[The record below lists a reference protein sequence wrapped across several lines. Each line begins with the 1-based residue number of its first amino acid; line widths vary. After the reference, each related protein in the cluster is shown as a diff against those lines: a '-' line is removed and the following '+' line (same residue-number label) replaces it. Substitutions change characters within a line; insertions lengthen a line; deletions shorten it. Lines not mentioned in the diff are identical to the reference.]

1 MDIFDKVKTKKSS
14 DKLKKKTKKV
24 KVSKKTEETH
34 LAENGATPQ
43 VVHDDGWADE
53 AGEAEVEVVVAKLK
67 TNLQMTNLAEEKPEK
82 DGNTD
87 DWNNKDKKED
97 SEEDSND
104 KTETPEQTTEA
115 APAPAVASKEPGEN
129 SLNKPAGSGRFVPR
143 HLRGGDASPSLG
155 SGMNSLI
162 NQGLR
167 GPGGRFGGRVRD
179 PPKTDDHQQFPTLGA
194 AMKEQSHKA
203 PEGFSQVQSQ
213 DVRYRGG
220 ESGGS
225 RQGMQTSNKFGAF
238 N

>member
-1 MDIFDKVKTKKSS
+1 M
-14 DKLKKKTKKV
+14 KKKTKKV
-24 KVSKKTEETH
+24 KVSKKTEV
-34 LAENGATPQ
+34 AENGTTPE

-53 AGEAEVEVVVAKLK
+53 VGDAEVEVVQAKLK
-67 TNLQMTNLAEEKPEK
+67 TNLQMTNLADEKPEK
-82 DGNTD
+82 EGNTD

-97 SEEDSND
+97 SEEEDSND
-104 KTETPEQTTEA
+104 KTETPEQTTEKSV
-115 APAPAVASKEPGEN
+115 PAPAVASKEPGEN

-220 ESGGS
+220 ENGGS
-225 RQGMQTSNKFGAF
+225 RNTMQTSNKFGAF

>member
-1 MDIFDKVKTKKSS
+1 
-14 DKLKKKTKKV
+14 
-24 KVSKKTEETH
+24 
-34 LAENGATPQ
+34 
-43 VVHDDGWADE
+43 
-53 AGEAEVEVVVAKLK
+53 
-67 TNLQMTNLAEEKPEK
+67 MTNLADEKPEK

-104 KTETPEQTTEA
+104 KTETPEQTTEKSV
-115 APAPAVASKEPGEN
+115 PAPAAASKEPGEN

-179 PPKTDDHQQFPTLGA
+179 PPKTDDHQQFPT
-194 AMKEQSHKA
+194 
-203 PEGFSQVQSQ
+203 
-213 DVRYRGG
+213 DWW
-220 ESGGS
+220 
-225 RQGMQTSNKFGAF
+225 
-238 N
+238 